1 MNLPYYDFRQVNE
14 PYFEAYLASARR
26 VLESGRY
33 ILGPE
38 VEAFEAEYAA
48 CVGTKHCV
56 GVGNGLDALVL
67 ILEGYK
73 ELGRLNPGDEVI
85 VPGNTYIA
93 SILAVSRAGLTPI
106 PVEPDEET
114 FNLDPERIAA
124 AVTPRTKAILPVHLY
139 GQCAD
144 MTRINAVAREFG
156 LLVVED
162 AAQSHGATHCG
173 VKSGA
178 LGDAAGH
185 SFYPGKNLGAIGD
198 AGAVTTDD
206 AELAAVV
213 RALRNYGS
221 EQKYHNRYKGCN
233 SRLDE
238 LQAAFLRVRLPH
250 LDEENAARRRVADLY
265 LAGISN
271 PAVKLPWI
279 GRGNEHA
286 WHIFAIRC
294 ARRDELQR
302 YLAERGIGTVIHYPV
317 PPHRQSAYGEWS
329 HLSLPVTERIHREV
343 LSLPIGPT
351 LSEEEAVAVVECLS
365 HFHGE
370 SC

>member
-14 PYFEAYLASARR
+14 PYFEAYLAATRR

-48 CVGTKHCV
+48 YVGTKHCV

-73 ELGRLNPGDEVI
+73 TLGRLNSGDEVI

-93 SILAVSRAGLTPI
+93 SILAVSRAGLTPV

-124 AVTPRTKAILPVHLY
+124 AVTPRTRAVLPVHLY

-162 AAQSHGATHCG
+162 AAQSHGATHRG

-221 EQKYHNRYKGCN
+221 ERKYHNRYKGCN

-250 LDEENAARRRVADLY
+250 LDGENAARRRVADLY
-265 LAGISN
+265 LSGISN
-271 PAVKLPWI
+271 PAVKLPRI

-286 WHIFAIRC
+286 WHIFAVRC
-294 ARRDELQR
+294 ARRDELQA
-302 YLAERGIGTVIHYPV
+302 YLAGQGIGTVIHYPV
-317 PPHRQSAYGEWS
+317 PPHRQPAYGEWN
-329 HLSLPVTERIHREV
+329 HLSLPITEQIHREV

-351 LSEEEAVAVVECLS
+351 LSEKEVAAIINGCQIFQIER
-365 HFHGE
+365 H
-370 SC
+370 